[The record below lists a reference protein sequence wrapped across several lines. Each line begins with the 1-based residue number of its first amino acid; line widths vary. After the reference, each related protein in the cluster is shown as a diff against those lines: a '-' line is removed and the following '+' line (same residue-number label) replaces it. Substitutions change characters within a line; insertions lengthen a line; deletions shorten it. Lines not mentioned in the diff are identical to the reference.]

1 MRQVELVRAAR
12 VFAVLLKLHR
22 HLRFGQHHA
31 LARIALAER
40 LRVRLQRNQLA
51 HVHHQTAVRRHAVL
65 VAKLQVNQIRF
76 KRPQQFAV
84 VIGLHAR
91 AQGGAGRH
99 VRVSIRV
106 SHMLPPQFRLFIGSR
121 GRPALI
127 PRAPFVPPSSLPAP
141 SLKRPQTPCRSSARF
156 GCRGEPSPR
165 RSFWQSAPCPFS
177 APPASA

>member
-1 MRQVELVRAAR
+1 MRQIELVCAAR

-65 VAKLQVNQIRF
+65 VAKLQVHQIRF

-91 AQGGAGRH
+91 AQRAARRHIRVH
-99 VRVSIRV
+99 VRI
-106 SHMLPPQFRLFIGSR
+106 SHL
-121 GRPALI
+121 
-127 PRAPFVPPSSLPAP
+127 SSSSF
-141 SLKRPQTPCRSSARF
+141 SL
-156 GCRGEPSPR
+156 
-165 RSFWQSAPCPFS
+165 
-177 APPASA
+177 